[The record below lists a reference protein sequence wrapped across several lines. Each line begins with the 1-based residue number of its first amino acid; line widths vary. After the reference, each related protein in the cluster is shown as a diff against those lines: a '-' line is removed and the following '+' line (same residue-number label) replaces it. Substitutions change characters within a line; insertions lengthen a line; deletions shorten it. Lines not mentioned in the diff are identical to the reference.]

1 MQRCTAPRTTCLVAG
16 CSWPSSGAL
25 LGWAL
30 WLAVLGL
37 EPGSHCS
44 RLVGMVGRLLG
55 KALHWEEKAVGGG
68 GGGRGGAALASACAR
83 LFASRRTRHGCT
95 AILLKACRTSSRFAS
110 FSDELDEDDEETS
123 RWRSFCL
130 QHVASNLQAEERNS
144 NKPVLLLFSFLDPL
158 SFFFLR
164 FLPPPAAGIIGTR
177 ATSWIDD
184 KGPAFVQSS
193 IELLPWVLLRIDWCE
208 QGKRIGI
215 SS

>member
-1 MQRCTAPRTTCLVAG
+1 MAVVWCTSGLAG
-16 CSWPSSGAL
+16 RVGAGFSL
-25 LGWAL
+25 LAAGG
-30 WLAVLGL
+30 LGM
-37 EPGSHCS
+37 G
-44 RLVGMVGRLLG
+44 GDGG
-55 KALHWEEKAVGGG
+55 KAAGKGSALGGQGGGGVGGG
-68 GGGRGGAALASACAR
+68 VGGAALASACAR

>member
-1 MQRCTAPRTTCLVAG
+1 MPGGGLLLAVVWSTSGLGSVAG
-16 CSWPSSGAL
+16 CLGAGAGFSL
-25 LGWAL
+25 LAAG
-30 WLAVLGL
+30 GD
-37 EPGSHCS
+37 G
-44 RLVGMVGRLLG
+44 G
-55 KALHWEEKAVGGG
+55 KAAGKGSALGGKGGGGGG

-215 SS
+215 SC

>member
-1 MQRCTAPRTTCLVAG
+1 MAVVWSTSGLAG
-16 CSWPSSGAL
+16 RVGAGFSL
-25 LGWAL
+25 LAAGG
-30 WLAVLGL
+30 LGM
-37 EPGSHCS
+37 G
-44 RLVGMVGRLLG
+44 GDGG
-55 KALHWEEKAVGGG
+55 KAAGKGSALGGQGGG
-68 GGGRGGAALASACAR
+68 GGGGGGVGGAALASACAR